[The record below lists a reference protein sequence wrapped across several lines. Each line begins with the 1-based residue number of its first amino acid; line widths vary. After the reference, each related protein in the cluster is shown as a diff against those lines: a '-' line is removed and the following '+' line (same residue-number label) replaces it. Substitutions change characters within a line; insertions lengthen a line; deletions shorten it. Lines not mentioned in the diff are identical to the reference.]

1 MDWNGQPIFS
11 MQVAS
16 LYRLHCVNNYMQ
28 AFVYVC
34 MYIHIEA
41 YLLIVLKLSMM
52 ISSFCV
58 MCIFSASGVQW
69 YIGLC
74 AYLSI

>member
-1 MDWNGQPIFS
+1 MDWNGQLIFS

-34 MYIHIEA
+34 MYVHS
-41 YLLIVLKLSMM
+41 YRG
-52 ISSFCV
+52 ISVNCS
-58 MCIFSASGVQW
+58 
-69 YIGLC
+69 
-74 AYLSI
+74 